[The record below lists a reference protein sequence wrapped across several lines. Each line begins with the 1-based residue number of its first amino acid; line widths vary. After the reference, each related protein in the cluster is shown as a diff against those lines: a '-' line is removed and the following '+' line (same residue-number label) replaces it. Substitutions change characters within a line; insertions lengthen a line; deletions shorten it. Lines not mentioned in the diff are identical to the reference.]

1 MDMGRRQKPRIFLSI
16 SNMRKF
22 NRKLSL
28 SIDALH
34 HAIEQA
40 QAEQNPIKRLR
51 KLLALKAKL
60 RKLEQ
65 KVKV

>member
-1 MDMGRRQKPRIFLSI
+1 
-16 SNMRKF
+16 MRKF
-22 NRKLSL
+22 SRKLSL
-28 SIDALH
+28 SIDELH
-34 HAIEQA
+34 QAIEQA

-65 KVKV
+65 KIKV

>member
-1 MDMGRRQKPRIFLSI
+1 
-16 SNMRKF
+16 MRKF

-28 SIDALH
+28 SIDELH
-34 HAIEQA
+34 QAIEIA
-40 QAEQNPIKRLR
+40 KAEQNPIKRLR

-65 KVKV
+65 KIKV